1 MIEKKK
7 RHFLLFE
14 TSILSI
20 IEPDVRFIRGLTQHF
35 TRSDFGNI
43 A

>member
-1 MIEKKK
+1 M
-7 RHFLLFE
+7 FE
-14 TSILSI
+14 TCILSI
-20 IEPDVRFIRGLTQHF
+20 IEPDVRFIRELTQHS